1 MDISFPQSE
10 SERPVEVSPHLIV
23 VLKPGW
29 TFLPKRK
36 LFISATGERFS
47 VKGQLPKYSRIRYQ
61 IPDLAEQAQES
72 LAEDEALLARY
83 MHIRLPKKFDPLEY
97 LPAIEEWECVEEV
110 QSQRDVQPAEEV
122 QSLRDV
128 QPAEEIQPPRD
139 VQPAKGMEVE

>member
-1 MDISFPQSE
+1 MDISFPQTE
-10 SERPVEVSPHLIV
+10 SDRPIEVSPHLIV

-29 TFLPKRK
+29 SFNAKTRRFT
-36 LFISATGERFS
+36 SESGESFS
-47 VKGQLPKYSRIRYQ
+47 VKGQLPKYSRIGYQ

-72 LAEDEALLARY
+72 LSEDEALLARY

-122 QSLRDV
+122 QSQRDV
-128 QPAEEIQPPRD
+128 QPAEEVQSLRD
-139 VQPAKGMEVE
+139 VQPAKGMELE

>member
-29 TFLPKRK
+29 SFNAKTRRFT
-36 LFISATGERFS
+36 SESGESFS
-47 VKGQLPKYSRIRYQ
+47 VKGQLPKYSRIGYQ
-61 IPDLAEQAQES
+61 IPDLAAQAQES
-72 LAEDEALLARY
+72 LSKDETILARY
-83 MHIRLPKKFDPLEY
+83 MHIRLPKKFDPMEY
-97 LPAIEEWECVEEV
+97 MSAIEEWECVEEV

-139 VQPAKGMEVE
+139 VQPAEGMELD